1 MTQLAYIGDE
11 LVGAIA
17 CRLELTPLKSGARL
31 YLMTVG
37 VYAPH
42 RNGAIG
48 TRLLRHALNEGSTDT
63 FIEDAYLHVHTPN
76 TEAIA
81 FYKRFGFVEDGVVQ
95 NYYKRLDP
103 PDAAVLKLRRANGKH
118 KHRRWVHLEREGDGV
133 ILVWAQHEDGSEQWQ
148 WKTFGSVPPKRR
160 TVTGVRE
167 HMLPPDHANAH
178 ALGLAVETMEGG
190 DVLLVAES
198 AEQRATW
205 LSALREIIVAQ
216 ALRKMPQRQPGD
228 RGQGKKR
235 EHGDHIGQHQQWQ
248 EEYESFRPLSMGP
261 AKLVAACCRGA

>member
-103 PDAAVLKLRRANGKH
+103 PDAAVLKLN
-118 KHRRWVHLEREGDGV
+118 
-133 ILVWAQHEDGSEQWQ
+133 
-148 WKTFGSVPPKRR
+148 
-160 TVTGVRE
+160 
-167 HMLPPDHANAH
+167 
-178 ALGLAVETMEGG
+178 
-190 DVLLVAES
+190 
-198 AEQRATW
+198 
-205 LSALREIIVAQ
+205 LREWKV
-216 ALRKMPQRQPGD
+216 
-228 RGQGKKR
+228 
-235 EHGDHIGQHQQWQ
+235 
-248 EEYESFRPLSMGP
+248 
-261 AKLVAACCRGA
+261 RGANRTNRASHRPAASHLLPRRLDPDDST

>member
-103 PDAAVLKLRRANGKH
+103 PDAAVLKLN
-118 KHRRWVHLEREGDGV
+118 LRE
-133 ILVWAQHEDGSEQWQ
+133 
-148 WKTFGSVPPKRR
+148 WKVRR
-160 TVTGVRE
+160 TNVTNRAS
-167 HMLPPDHANAH
+167 HRPAASRLLPPRLDP
-178 ALGLAVETMEGG
+178 
-190 DVLLVAES
+190 DES
-198 AEQRATW
+198 T
-205 LSALREIIVAQ
+205 
-216 ALRKMPQRQPGD
+216 
-228 RGQGKKR
+228 
-235 EHGDHIGQHQQWQ
+235 
-248 EEYESFRPLSMGP
+248 
-261 AKLVAACCRGA
+261 

>member
-48 TRLLRHALNEGSTDT
+48 TRLLRHALNEGSADT

-103 PDAAVLKLRRANGKH
+103 PDAAVLKLN
-118 KHRRWVHLEREGDGV
+118 LRE
-133 ILVWAQHEDGSEQWQ
+133 
-148 WKTFGSVPPKRR
+148 WKVRR
-160 TVTGVRE
+160 TNETNRAS
-167 HMLPPDHANAH
+167 HRPASSRLLHTTPDSYQ
-178 ALGLAVETMEGG
+178 T
-190 DVLLVAES
+190 
-198 AEQRATW
+198 
-205 LSALREIIVAQ
+205 
-216 ALRKMPQRQPGD
+216 
-228 RGQGKKR
+228 
-235 EHGDHIGQHQQWQ
+235 
-248 EEYESFRPLSMGP
+248 RPT
-261 AKLVAACCRGA
+261 

>member
-103 PDAAVLKLRRANGKH
+103 PDAAVLKLN
-118 KHRRWVHLEREGDGV
+118 LRE
-133 ILVWAQHEDGSEQWQ
+133 
-148 WKTFGSVPPKRR
+148 WKVRR
-160 TVTGVRE
+160 TNKTNRAS
-167 HMLPPDHANAH
+167 HRPAASHLLHTTPDSYQ
-178 ALGLAVETMEGG
+178 T
-190 DVLLVAES
+190 
-198 AEQRATW
+198 
-205 LSALREIIVAQ
+205 
-216 ALRKMPQRQPGD
+216 
-228 RGQGKKR
+228 
-235 EHGDHIGQHQQWQ
+235 
-248 EEYESFRPLSMGP
+248 RPT
-261 AKLVAACCRGA
+261 

>member
-1 MTQLAYIGDE
+1 MERKI
-11 LVGAIA
+11 LVGWAWPLNIPECLREARGLASAIPEA
-17 CRLELTPLKSGARL
+17 LKSGARL

-103 PDAAVLKLRRANGKH
+103 PDAAVLKLNLREWKVRGANRTNRAS
-118 KHRRWVHLEREGDGV
+118 HRPAASHL
-133 ILVWAQHEDGSEQWQ
+133 
-148 WKTFGSVPPKRR
+148 
-160 TVTGVRE
+160 
-167 HMLPPDHANAH
+167 LPPRLDPDDS
-178 ALGLAVETMEGG
+178 T
-190 DVLLVAES
+190 
-198 AEQRATW
+198 
-205 LSALREIIVAQ
+205 
-216 ALRKMPQRQPGD
+216 
-228 RGQGKKR
+228 
-235 EHGDHIGQHQQWQ
+235 
-248 EEYESFRPLSMGP
+248 
-261 AKLVAACCRGA
+261 